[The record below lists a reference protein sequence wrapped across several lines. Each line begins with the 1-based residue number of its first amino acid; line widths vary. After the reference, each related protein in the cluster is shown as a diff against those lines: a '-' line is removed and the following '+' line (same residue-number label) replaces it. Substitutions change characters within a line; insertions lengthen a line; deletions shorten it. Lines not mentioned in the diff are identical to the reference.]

1 MRKHVFAVEK
11 YCKQHLEG
19 RLPAKQD
26 ISKILESALSED
38 TSSSLRYH
46 RAKQCQSG
54 KRKHDNPFKP
64 QLEKYGIQFPDK
76 QDKCSTTPCDESRD
90 NSHSISSIMATAPE
104 SESQENEQLAMVIRE
119 SLRHV
124 PRVSTSPN
132 SAQSVLLIGGH
143 EKPGLELESY
153 QVPAFP
159 MHMTTSMYPNLPYM
173 QHYFPR
179 VETTGLC
186 LPQFPVNIALP
197 MPLPLKEN
205 VETKTKDNVNS
216 DEDTS
221 VENDTAAILV
231 SMRGNCQGDQ
241 ADGPLDNLLGL

>member
-1 MRKHVFAVEK
+1 MA
-11 YCKQHLEG
+11 Y
-19 RLPAKQD
+19 
-26 ISKILESALSED
+26 
-38 TSSSLRYH
+38 
-46 RAKQCQSG
+46 
-54 KRKHDNPFKP
+54 N
-64 QLEKYGIQFPDK
+64 FP
-76 QDKCSTTPCDESRD
+76 TNEINVRPLPCDESRD

-119 SLRHV
+119 SLRHT
-124 PRVSTSPN
+124 PQVSTSPN
-132 SAQSVLLIGGH
+132 SVQSVLPIGGH
-143 EKPGLELESY
+143 EKPGLALESY
-153 QVPAFP
+153 RVSAFP

-186 LPQFPVNIALP
+186 LPQFPVNTALP

-205 VETKTKDNVNS
+205 VETKTKHHVNS

-231 SMRGNCQGDQ
+231 SMRGNCHGDQ
-241 ADGPLDNLLGL
+241 ADSPLDDLLGL